1 LSGLAAHTPP
11 AGELPAH
18 RFGPAAVGLSLLTA
32 LLWGG
37 TAVGS
42 RIALDTLPPI
52 AVGGA
57 RFALAALFMIAWCRW
72 ERAPLTLRAGQWGP
86 SFWSGLLLFLQ
97 IATFNWGQARSTAS
111 HSTLFINTYI
121 FWVAAVEHYVT
132 RTYRLN
138 LRQILGLFVAA
149 AGVVLLVATS
159 AAPSTG
165 TTSTQGRDVATL
177 AGDLLLLLSALLLA
191 IKVIYTKHAVRTV
204 PPGTLTLWHDVIGV
218 ALFIGWSAAFEHA
231 DWRRVDAAT
240 VWALLFVGVVV
251 SGFCF
256 AAQAWLLQK
265 HSASL
270 VSVFSFATPVF
281 GVLLA
286 VLLRGDVLS
295 PWLLTAGV
303 SVAVGILLVTLR
315 GPGA

>member
-1 LSGLAAHTPP
+1 MSAFAAQTPP
-11 AGELPAH
+11 GELPAH
-18 RFGPAAVGLSLLTA
+18 RFGPAAIGLSLLTA

-52 AVGGA
+52 VVGGV
-57 RFALAALFMIAWCRW
+57 RFALAAVFMIAWCRW

-97 IATFNWGQARSTAS
+97 IATFNWGQAGSTAS
-111 HSTLFINTYI
+111 HSTLIINTYI
-121 FWVAAVEHYVT
+121 FWVAAIEHYVT

-138 LRQILGLFVAA
+138 PRQIAGLFVAA
-149 AGVVLLVATS
+149 AGVVLLVVKS
-159 AAPSTG
+159 AAPGSQAAAG
-165 TTSTQGRDVATL
+165 GRDVATL
-177 AGDLLLLLSALLLA
+177 AGDAWLLLSAVLLA
-191 IKVIYTKHAVRTV
+191 VKVIYTKHAVRTV

-218 ALFIGWSAAFEHA
+218 MMFAAWSAAFERIDVA
-231 DWRRVDAAT
+231 RVDAAT
-240 VWALLFVGVVV
+240 VWSLLFLGVVV

-286 VLLRGDVLS
+286 VLLRGDELS
-295 PWLLTAGV
+295 PWLLAAGAC
-303 SVAVGILLVTLR
+303 VAVGILLVTTR
-315 GPGA
+315 ATGVP

>member
-1 LSGLAAHTPP
+1 MP
-11 AGELPAH
+11 PAH

-57 RFALAALFMIAWCRW
+57 RFALAAVFMIAWCRW

-97 IATFNWGQARSTAS
+97 IATFNWGQAGSTAS
-111 HSTLFINTYI
+111 HSTLIINTYI
-121 FWVAAVEHYVT
+121 FWVAAIEHYVT

-138 LRQILGLFVAA
+138 LRQIAGLFIAA
-149 AGVVLLVATS
+149 AGVVLLVVKS
-159 AAPSTG
+159 AAPGSPSAAG
-165 TTSTQGRDVATL
+165 GRDVATL
-177 AGDLLLLLSALLLA
+177 AGDAWLLLSAVLLA
-191 IKVIYTKHAVRTV
+191 VKVIYTKHAVRTV

-218 ALFIGWSAAFEHA
+218 MMFAAWSAAFERIDVA
-231 DWRRVDAAT
+231 LVDAAT
-240 VWALLFVGVVV
+240 VWSLLFLGLAV

-295 PWLLTAGV
+295 PWLLAAGAC
-303 SVAVGILLVTLR
+303 VAAGILLVTTR
-315 GPGA
+315 SAGPA